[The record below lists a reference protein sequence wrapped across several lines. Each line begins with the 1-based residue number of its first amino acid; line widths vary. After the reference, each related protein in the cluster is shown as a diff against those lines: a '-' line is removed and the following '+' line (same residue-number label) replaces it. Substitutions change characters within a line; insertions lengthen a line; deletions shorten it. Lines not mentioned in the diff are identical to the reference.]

1 MNVIFG
7 LQSWPSKVQIMLA
20 ALFPKIVQKH
30 ARNDEFY
37 AKNYA
42 STIYQ
47 LLVPAGIFSRV
58 RKLSA
63 AQMLR
68 DLKPLVTLRPR
79 LMILKYH
86 YGSRKTVSKHLNE
99 SQNNNETF
107 KH

>member
-1 MNVIFG
+1 
-7 LQSWPSKVQIMLA
+7 MLA
-20 ALFPKIVQKH
+20 IKRANYASSAFFPKIVQKH

-37 AKNYA
+37 VKNYA

-68 DLKPLVTLRPR
+68 GLKPLVT
-79 LMILKYH
+79 
-86 YGSRKTVSKHLNE
+86 
-99 SQNNNETF
+99 SQANDTEISLCIWFPKNCIETT
-107 KH
+107 